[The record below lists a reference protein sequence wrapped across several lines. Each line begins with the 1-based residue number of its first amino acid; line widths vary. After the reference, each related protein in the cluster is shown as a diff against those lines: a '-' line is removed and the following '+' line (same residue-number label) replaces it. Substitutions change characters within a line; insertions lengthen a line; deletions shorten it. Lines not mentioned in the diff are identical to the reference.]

1 MIGIRFE
8 ETMSGSLRL
17 ADGTPP
23 AERAFSFTVEARGR
37 RLSHLWSGAP
47 LDLAGELDLAGSAS
61 RVSVRGTLSVEP
73 IGGRRLVYEL
83 FWRDAEGSPHRF
95 FGKKD
100 LTLRHPL
107 ASMTI
112 LRGTVYREG
121 DVLGDATLKFELR
134 DLPEFVGSMRPVH
147 ANS

>member
-8 ETMSGSLRL
+8 ETMSGTLRV
-17 ADGTPP
+17 ADGAPP
-23 AERAFSFTVEARGR
+23 AERPFSFTVEARGR

-47 LDLAGELDLAGSAS
+47 LDLSGVVDLAGSVS
-61 RVSVRGTLSVEP
+61 RVSVRGTLTVEP

-83 FWRDAEGSPHRF
+83 FWRDGQRRPHRF

-112 LRGTVYREG
+112 LRGTVYRAG

-134 DLPEFVGSMRPVH
+134 DLPEFLGSMRPVQV
-147 ANS
+147 NR